1 VVDTEPIRDFVR
13 REFLYDKTATLA
25 DDDTL
30 FPDLVDSLG
39 MMEVLDFVEDTY
51 GIEIAEDELE
61 ADRFRTLRAI
71 GEFIAT
77 KQR

>member
-13 REFLYDKTATLA
+13 REFLYDKTAALA

-71 GEFIAT
+71 GEFIAA